1 MIDMHMHTI
10 YSDGDKTVEEIL
22 KMCEE
27 RKLEYISITDHNTC
41 KQYEDKALHKNIFI
55 GKIIKGVEMNAT
67 FKNKKIEVLGYKI
80 KYPKII
86 EEWSQ
91 KFFSKEVLKEQ
102 QESSKRKL
110 LDICNKKG
118 LIYDESKIEK
128 NIPVYQPLKLKNNN
142 EAIEI
147 IKSYQPDII
156 VVVAFGQILP
166 KSILDIPKFG
176 CINVHVSLLPKYR
189 GAAPINWVIINGEEK
204 TGVTTMYMDEGL
216 DTGDMIL
223 TEEFDLDDEI
233 TAGELHDK
241 MKDRGADVLIETL
254 KQIEK
259 GTAHRIPQNH
269 EEFTYAPMMNKAL
282 GEINWS
288 KSAREIHNLVRGV
301 NPWPS
306 AYTTYE
312 GSTMKVWK
320 TEVLNETSDKEPGT
334 ILKVDKDG
342 IRISTKD
349 NVVLV
354 KEIQMPGKKRVLVSE
369 YIKGNNINTNTI
381 LG

>member
-1 MIDMHMHTI
+1 MRVLFMGTPDIAKGCLQKLIDEKYDIIGVVTQP
-10 YSDGDKTVEEIL
+10 DKPQNRGKKLGMPPVKELAL
-22 KMCEE
+22 K
-27 RKLEYISITDHNTC
+27 
-41 KQYEDKALHKNIFI
+41 
-55 GKIIKGVEMNAT
+55 
-67 FKNKKIEVLGYKI
+67 
-80 KYPKII
+80 
-86 EEWSQ
+86 
-91 KFFSKEVLKEQ
+91 
-102 QESSKRKL
+102 
-110 LDICNKKG
+110 
-118 LIYDESKIEK
+118 YD
-128 NIPVYQPLKLKNNN
+128 IPVYQPIKARDEEFVATLKELN
-142 EAIEI
+142 
-147 IKSYQPDII
+147 PDII

-259 GTAHRIPQNH
+259 GTAPRIPQNH

-320 TEVLNETSDKEPGT
+320 TEVLNETSDKESGT